1 MTFVLHQPRS
11 KEWHSGH
18 LLSSRSGRTVTNHLV
33 KFLWESCFLYC
44 IFTFNLL
51 IVGYISRLET
61 AIVAL
66 LNFGISFIYS
76 PFLVFISNISLIF
89 GVEWGFRVW
98 TLMSFQQWWTFSYL
112 KLVEIWSLNPW
123 HWSPNAQ
130 ILYTYS
136 GRCKSLKTA
145 KWTYSEVGNN
155 ISIGMRVQNPR
166 MIIIVTWNSC
176 MLLILF

>member
-1 MTFVLHQPRS
+1 MTFVLHQPLS

-66 LNFGISFIYS
+66 FEFWHFLYIFSFS
-76 PFLVFISNISLIF
+76 SLYF
-89 GVEWGFRVW
+89 KYFPYCWCWMR
-98 TLMSFQQWWTFSYL
+98 LQ
-112 KLVEIWSLNPW
+112 SLNSNEFSTMMDFLIPKVSRDMVTESMTLKSQCSNFI
-123 HWSPNAQ
+123 H
-130 ILYTYS
+130 IL
-136 GRCKSLKTA
+136 RQ
-145 KWTYSEVGNN
+145 V
-155 ISIGMRVQNPR
+155 
-166 MIIIVTWNSC
+166 
-176 MLLILF
+176 

>member
-18 LLSSRSGRTVTNHLV
+18 LLSSRSGRIVTNHLV

-66 LNFGISFIYS
+66 FEFWHFLYIFSFS
-76 PFLVFISNISLIF
+76 SLYF
-89 GVEWGFRVW
+89 KYFPYFWCWMR
-98 TLMSFQQWWTFSYL
+98 LQ
-112 KLVEIWSLNPW
+112 SLNSNEFSTMMNFLIPKVSRDMVTESMTLKSKCSNFI
-123 HWSPNAQ
+123 H
-130 ILYTYS
+130 IL
-136 GRCKSLKTA
+136 RQ
-145 KWTYSEVGNN
+145 V
-155 ISIGMRVQNPR
+155 
-166 MIIIVTWNSC
+166 
-176 MLLILF
+176 

>member
-33 KFLWESCFLYC
+33 QFLWESCFLYC

-66 LNFGISFIYS
+66 FEFWHFLYIFSF
-76 PFLVFISNISLIF
+76 PSLYF
-89 GVEWGFRVW
+89 KYFPYFWCWMR
-98 TLMSFQQWWTFSYL
+98 LQ
-112 KLVEIWSLNPW
+112 SLNSNEFSTMMDFLIPKVSRDMVTESMTLKSQCSNFI
-123 HWSPNAQ
+123 H
-130 ILYTYS
+130 IL
-136 GRCKSLKTA
+136 RQ
-145 KWTYSEVGNN
+145 V
-155 ISIGMRVQNPR
+155 
-166 MIIIVTWNSC
+166 
-176 MLLILF
+176 